1 MRVGSHH
8 FALISIDGLQPATWY
23 TYELDISDVNKIN
36 DVEPER
42 VMPVLEGDITSQ
54 ENVPLIHCFRTLNA
68 VDVIQPQTAQTSRQ
82 LRIAY
87 GSCRKSEE
95 QSIDA
100 LSAFASWLTERYDQR
115 EEQWPHLLLLIGDQI
130 YADQPPDFLTR
141 SHPQLAHGANTFED
155 FTLLYKHA
163 WTNDKSVRQVLAV
176 LPTYM
181 IFDDHEITN
190 NWNASSTWLAMAL
203 QHGMVQ
209 LLIDGLVAY
218 WLYQGWGNLAR
229 GAANQ
234 QMPLLSIMDEAEQSC
249 EDVLEALRT
258 EIRQELHGKTNL
270 PWHYTIPTQPQIFV
284 ANARVHRT
292 AVIDT
297 NESAILAPSRIMD
310 QAQMDELRLWQ
321 RASTTGLALLVS
333 SVPVLL
339 PPAIGLAEYVAGKRL
354 WYKSIAPLHFLGR
367 RIARVQQKLAQRLS
381 FDHWPLYSATWQ
393 EFVHVLD
400 TTDQD
405 LLVLSGDVHFS
416 YAMEARGRHKKA
428 ATLYQFVSTP
438 LQNLLNRKDR
448 SLIER
453 QAGITHLRYGGLQM
467 RVLPL
472 YTPDE
477 KGRVPHDL
485 LFQNILA
492 LVTIE
497 TVGTSSYT
505 VQQTY
510 LGNINGKVEVLGR
523 TVVKR
528 EAPA

>member
-1 MRVGSHH
+1 VKVGGHH
-8 FALISIDGLQPATWY
+8 YTLIFLDGLQPATWY
-23 TYELDISDVNKIN
+23 TYELDIKS
-36 DVEPER
+36 
-42 VMPVLEGDITSQ
+42 LGDIEQ
-54 ENVPLIHCFRTLNA
+54 APLASEEDILQQDTAKIMQCFRTMDAVELNSG
-68 VDVIQPQTAQTSRQ
+68 QTEQVPRQ

-100 LSAFASWLTERYDQR
+100 LAAFRSWLTDRFAQR
-115 EEQWPHLLLLIGDQI
+115 EEEWPHLLLLIGDQI
-130 YADQPPDFLTR
+130 YADQPPVALQRTN
-141 SHPQLAHGANTFED
+141 PQLAKGAGTFGD
-155 FTLLYKHA
+155 FTVLYSHA
-163 WTNDKSVRQVLAV
+163 WTKDRDVRQVLAV

-190 NWNASSTWLAMAL
+190 NWNASPTWRAMAL
-203 QHGMVQ
+203 QRGMEQ

-218 WLYQGWGNLAR
+218 WLYQGWGNLER
-229 GAANQ
+229 GNANQ
-234 QMPLLSIMDEAEQSC
+234 QMPLLSIMDEAEQSG

-258 EIRQELHGKTNL
+258 QVQQELTGKTDF
-270 PWHYTIPTQPQIFV
+270 PWHYTIPTQPPIFV

-292 AVIDT
+292 TVLDT
-297 NESAILAPSRIMD
+297 NESAILAPTRIMD
-310 QAQMDELRLWQ
+310 QEQMDELRLWMRTQ
-321 RASTTGLALLVS
+321 TTGLSLLVS

-354 WYKSIAPLHFLGR
+354 WYKSIAPLHFFGR
-367 RIARVQQKLAQRLS
+367 RIARVQQKIAQRLS

-416 YAMEARGRHKKA
+416 YAMEARSRRKKG

-453 QAGITHLRYGGLQM
+453 QAGITHLRYGGLQT

-485 LFQNILA
+485 LFQNTLA

-497 TVGTSSYT
+497 TIGMSSYT

-523 TVVKR
+523 SLVKR
-528 EAPA
+528 ESMV